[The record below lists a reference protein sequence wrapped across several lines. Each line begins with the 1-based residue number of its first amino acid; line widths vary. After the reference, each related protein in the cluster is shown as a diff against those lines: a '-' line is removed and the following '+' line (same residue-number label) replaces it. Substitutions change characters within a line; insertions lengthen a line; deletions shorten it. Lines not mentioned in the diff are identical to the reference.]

1 MRQNNDIPRGVRIAA
16 AVNDTLADF
25 GQTVLV
31 YDPGSRGA
39 LSYLDAAR
47 EIAHDHRYQDRGV
60 PNHTL
65 SANGRPADR
74 EVSR

>member
-1 MRQNNDIPRGVRIAA
+1 
-16 AVNDTLADF
+16 
-25 GQTVLV
+25 VLV